1 MNFTLQHKLP
11 PYGMA
16 NDIHRAIVI
25 GDIHL
30 LEKSGDK
37 SGGKVNADVENN
49 RKKVKTLLA

>member
-49 RKKVKTLLA
+49 RKKVKTL